1 MKFSVQVIVHPDDDT
16 DASPVVR
23 KVFANRDDLAPDT
36 LGLQLA
42 EAKYQLASVQD
53 AVAGQQ
59 ASAAIAKQVACPH
72 CGVPRRS
79 DAPSRF
85 GVTDSCAGRAALRT
99 QTIYSSA
106 ISVAE
111 DAPPPYGVGDAGPCR
126 CSGGSAPRARRP
138 YGRLCRTGDSHRQP
152 GRVLSARACSL
163 SGATVTGRR
172 RRGPV
177 APGGQDFR
185 S

>member
-23 KVFANRDDLAPDT
+23 EVFAANRDDLAPDT

-42 EAKYQLASVQD
+42 EAKDLLAAVQHT
-53 AVAGQQ
+53 VAGQQ

-85 GVTDSCAGRAALRT
+85 GVTDSCAGRAAFRT

-106 ISVAE
+106 ISVAK
-111 DAPPPYGVGDAGPCR
+111 DA
-126 CSGGSAPRARRP
+126 P

-152 GRVLSARACSL
+152 GRVLDARACSL
-163 SGATVTGRR
+163 SVATVTGRR
-172 RRGPV
+172 RWGPV